1 MAEVVENWTRTM
13 TDVFSKAG
21 QGLNPFAAAAGK
33 GGREGLAFWD
43 LPFDNLAR
51 TLSAGMPVPGDFMK
65 AVEAGRPTDLRAQV
79 DRFLSA
85 PAIGYA
91 RESQEQ
97 VQKFA
102 RLMLEYEKA
111 MADFQAG
118 FGDLGSRSMEAFRKR
133 LEARAT
139 DNGAVNSVREIFNL
153 WVDACEEVYADYA
166 LSDDHARRYGQMV
179 NALMA
184 VKQQGAQLV
193 DEGLEAMNMPT
204 AGRPGDAAAA
214 PARHP
219 LRLSAAARGSRGDA
233 DRTGGT
239 ERSAAIELETLRA
252 ELEQLRKD
260 VKALAAAPAARADA
274 AGDGG
279 EAPAAAAP
287 SKAAPK
293 RTRAPDR
300 QCPEARHHPEEDPV
314 MSPIQI
320 RPDEALNELT
330 TFQTQA
336 GSRYPEPDGRRR
348 DHHRGH
354 AEGSHLRR
362 GQDGPVPLPGS
373 GQRGAEPGSA
383 ADRVRAGQP
392 ALHGRPA
399 GRPFHR
405 ARPAGGR
412 HGRLPGRLGLPR
424 PLRPL
429 PDAGRLH
436 QRLPRPLRRRDPQAA
451 PPGRDQRAGHLPGW
465 HLQPLLRGDAPG
477 QGRQPGDHGDA
488 GRFPDA
494 GQHAVQVGAV
504 PGRRH

>member
-1 MAEVVENWTRTM
+1 MADSDSTGEQWLEAQRRYWDAWMDMTRRGLDGGKAGSAATANPWADAMEQWWKAVAPSTPAPAQDLLGQMVNIGKTYFSMAEGLSRMGRAPDMAEVVENWTRTM

-51 TLSAGMPVPGDFMK
+51 TLSAGMPVPGDFLK
-65 AVEAGRPTDLRAQV
+65 AVEAGRATDLRAQV

-111 MADFQAG
+111 MANFQAG

-139 DNGAVNSVREIFNL
+139 DNGPVNSVREIFNL

-204 AGRPGDAAAA
+204 
-214 PARHP
+214 
-219 LRLSAAARGSRGDA
+219 RGDLGMLQRRLHDTRCDYQRLRA
-233 DRTGGT
+233 EAEAMRTELEGLS
-239 ERSAAIELETLRA
+239 SAAIELETLRA

-293 RTRAPDR
+293 RTRAPAGN
-300 QCPEARHHPEEDPV
+300 ARKP
-314 MSPIQI
+314 
-320 RPDEALNELT
+320 AT
-330 TFQTQA
+330 TRRKTQ
-336 GSRYPEPDGRRR
+336 S
-348 DHHRGH
+348 
-354 AEGSHLRR
+354 
-362 GQDGPVPLPGS
+362 
-373 GQRGAEPGSA
+373 
-383 ADRVRAGQP
+383 
-392 ALHGRPA
+392 
-399 GRPFHR
+399 
-405 ARPAGGR
+405 
-412 HGRLPGRLGLPR
+412 
-424 PLRPL
+424 
-429 PDAGRLH
+429 
-436 QRLPRPLRRRDPQAA
+436 
-451 PPGRDQRAGHLPGW
+451 
-465 HLQPLLRGDAPG
+465 
-477 QGRQPGDHGDA
+477 
-488 GRFPDA
+488 
-494 GQHAVQVGAV
+494 
-504 PGRRH
+504 